1 MITRLFILALFVLSQ
16 LSVPM
21 FAQESAASK
30 GLALTPPMGW
40 NTWNKF
46 GCNVSDELVRGMAD
60 AMVKS
65 GMKDAG
71 YQYVVIDDCW
81 QVSRD
86 ANANIVV
93 DAQRFPNGMKAVA
106 EYVHS
111 LGLKFGIYSDA
122 GSKTCA
128 GRPGGLG
135 HEYQD
140 AVMYASWGVDYLK
153 YDWCNT
159 TTQDAKASYANI
171 RHALDASGR
180 PIVLSICEWGKAQP
194 WLWGEEVG
202 GNLWRTTGDIQDR
215 WGGKEK
221 WNDGSCCSNGVLAI
235 VDEQAGLQSYA
246 GPGHWNDPDMLE
258 VGNGGMTTS
267 EYRAH
272 FSLWAILAAPLIAGN
287 DLRNMPPEIHDI
299 LTNKEVIA
307 VDQDPLGR
315 EGRRVWKNGDL
326 EVWAKQMQDG
336 SRGVVLLNRGS
347 AQHDVAVTWEQI
359 GYPAHLSAAVR
370 DLWAHKDLRKF
381 IGKFSAPVES
391 HGVVMLTIQP

>member
-1 MITRLFILALFVLSQ
+1 MNRLAVVLFSTVVVLQVVVAS
-16 LSVPM
+16 
-21 FAQESAASK
+21 AQERSVSA

-86 ANANIVV
+86 EHANIVP
-93 DAQRFPNGMKAVA
+93 DPQRFPNGIKAVA
-106 EYVHS
+106 DYVHS

-140 AVMYASWGVDYLK
+140 ALMYASWGVDYLK
-153 YDWCNT
+153 YDWCHT

-171 RHALDASGR
+171 RAALDASGR
-180 PIVLSICEWGKAQP
+180 PIVLSICEWGEHQP
-194 WLWGEEVG
+194 WIWGKEVG

-221 WNDGSCCSNGVLAI
+221 WPNGGCCSNGVLAI
-235 VDEQAGLQSYA
+235 LDEQVGLESYA

-258 VGNGGMTTS
+258 VGNGGMTTT
-267 EYRAH
+267 EYRSH
-272 FSLWAILAAPLIAGN
+272 FSLWAILAAPLMAGN
-287 DLRNMPPEIHDI
+287 DLRSMSSETRDI

-307 VDQDPLGR
+307 VNQDPLGR
-315 EGRRVWKNGDL
+315 QGRRVWKDGDL
-326 EVWAKQMQDG
+326 EVWGKQLQDG
-336 SRGVVLLNRGS
+336 SRAVVLLNRGS
-347 AQHDVAVTWEQI
+347 SSHEISVGWEQI
-359 GYPAHLSAAVR
+359 GYPGHLSAAVR
-370 DLWAHKDLRKF
+370 DLWAHKDLGRF
-381 IGKFSAPVES
+381 TNKFSAPVES
-391 HGVVMLTIQP
+391 HGVVVVTVKP